1 MNLIVGK
8 NNVGKTALIKAL
20 WLYARRGSIDAIGQ
34 ILIARDEIPFST
46 QGFYDINKKDIW
58 NIKNLFSNRPDIEGK
73 SLNFAQIGSAETNG
87 QNITIGFRY
96 FGAGEKVNEPKL
108 IHEVREI
115 DVAEPFLCSRLNNND
130 DSGNHVTE
138 LFSLERL
145 RSVLPILEEEQE
157 VEEFS
162 SIPIRSS
169 GLSNSNL
176 IQLWDKVSLTNLEEK
191 VVDSLKLISPNIL
204 KLNFVGNS
212 SGTNSRFPLVRISN
226 LENLVPLRS
235 LGEGMSRL
243 LGIAL
248 ALANCEDGML
258 FIDEVEI
265 GLHYSVLP
273 DVWKLIFKT
282 AKDLNVQVFATT
294 HSYDCIQA
302 FTEAAIDDEESEGNL
317 IRLARNGDEIK
328 AFTFDEKQLE
338 TITKDKIEVR

>member
-1 MNLIVGK
+1 MVDIIFIWQSVLIE
-8 NNVGKTALIKAL
+8 AL

-73 SLNFAQIGSAETNG
+73 SLNFTQIGSAQTTG
-87 QNITIGFRY
+87 QNITIGLRY
-96 FGAGEKVNEPKL
+96 FGVGEKINEPKL

-115 DVAEPFLCSRLNNND
+115 DIAEPFLCSRLNKND
-130 DSGNHVTE
+130 DSENHVTE
-138 LFSLERL
+138 LFSLDRL
-145 RSVLPILEEEQE
+145 RSVLPILEEDQE

-162 SIPIRSS
+162 SIPIRSV
-169 GLSNSNL
+169 GLSNNNL
-176 IQLWDKVSLTNLEEK
+176 IQLWDKVSLTDLEEK
-191 VVDSLKLISPNIL
+191 VIDALKIISPNIL

-212 SGTNSRFPLVRISN
+212 SGTNSRVPLVRISSS
-226 LENLVPLRS
+226 ENPVPLRS

-243 LGIAL
+243 LGMAL

-258 FIDEVEI
+258 FIDEIEI

-294 HSYDCIQA
+294 HSKDCIEA
-302 FTEAAIDDEESEGNL
+302 FTQAAIDDEESDGML
-317 IRLARNGDEIK
+317 IRLENKDGTIK
-328 AFTFDEKQLE
+328 AVNFNEDELQTVE
-338 TITKDKIEVR
+338 QRNIEVR